1 VVIQLNFENPE
12 ALSALDGKSM
22 DEIQVTFWGDNLFV
36 GENGVSVPNGVTIKK
51 EVVRQVNPEE
61 SQRLKRFARA
71 LGYTILVSLIVMFL
85 AGQYAHADTYPIWGL
100 VNMLVLVTHFPLLYL
115 QLPGGISLFM
125 KEFLSVLRLQDLQL
139 ERLLWKMG
147 VTGDL
152 DPAYI
157 RDKGQNIYF
166 EQLGYNSKYI
176 VRNCP
181 AILLILAVWT
191 LFCLFAYLWEFA
203 RNRDSIRKGRLVDEK
218 ASFGINGRVKQYR
231 SNYFHTAIQGLTRIM
246 QVAFVELFLF
256 ALVNI
261 DDFNGESD
269 LAKWSKYTII
279 ILAVAYTLFFLA
291 YPFYR
296 IFLQDYFTVQ
306 SLKK

>member
-1 VVIQLNFENPE
+1 MFI
-12 ALSALDGKSM
+12 
-22 DEIQVTFWGDNLFV
+22 V
-36 GENGVSVPNGVTIKK
+36 G
-51 EVVRQVNPEE
+51 
-61 SQRLKRFARA
+61 A
-71 LGYTILVSLIVMFL
+71 YTYS
-85 AGQYAHADTYPIWGL
+85 DTYPIWAV

-125 KEFLSVLRLQDLQL
+125 KEFLSVLRLQDLKL
-139 ERLLWKMG
+139 EKLLWMWG

-157 RDKGQNIYF
+157 RDKGMNIYF
-166 EQLGYNSKYI
+166 EQLGYNSRYI
-176 VRNCP
+176 LRNCP
-181 AILLILAVWT
+181 AILILLAVWT
-191 LFCLFAYLWEFA
+191 VFCLFAYVIEFA
-203 RNRDSIRKGRLVDEK
+203 KNRDSIRKGRLVDEK

-231 SNYFHTAIQGLTRIM
+231 SNYFHIAIQGLTRIM
-246 QVAFVELFLF
+246 QVSFVELFLF
-256 ALVNI
+256 ALVNM
-261 DDFNGESD
+261 DDFNGETK

-291 YPFYR
+291 YPVYR